1 MTEPQKTRRSILLG
15 AGTMGFTALA
25 TACAPC
31 EPMAAGSADVSSAD
45 RLDIAE
51 LYSRHF
57 YSLDGLTAM
66 FGGQANRNWAETF
79 TADGEFT
86 MARAN
91 GDILATARGT
101 DDLVKVYAKFH
112 HPTRHWMNHLLIV
125 PGESGV
131 RGGCYIL
138 ALDIKDLPYQI
149 IRTGL
154 YDDQLVQIDGEWKFK
169 SRKLTLDPNSPD

>member
-1 MTEPQKTRRSILLG
+1 MTEPQKTRRNILLG
-15 AGTMGFTALA
+15 AGAMGFTAFA
-25 TACAPC
+25 AACAPC
-31 EPMAAGSADVSSAD
+31 EPTAAGSAEISSTD

-66 FGGQANRNWAETF
+66 FGGQAGQNWAETF

-91 GDILATARGT
+91 GDILASARGT
-101 DDLVKVYAKFH
+101 AELVKVYATFH
-112 HPTRHWMNHLLIV
+112 HPTRHWMNHLLILADD
-125 PGESGV
+125 SGV

-138 ALDIKDLPYQI
+138 ALDIKDLPYHI

-154 YDDQLVQIDGEWKFK
+154 YEDQLAQVDGDWKFQ